1 MLLHLRRAPPGH
13 GAPRARAQLWR
24 DAGALSAKQA
34 SKIKASKLG
43 EEKKFFGL
51 F

>member
-1 MLLHLRRAPPGH
+1 MKIAISSFSIVPDLSLSN
-13 GAPRARAQLWR
+13 
-24 DAGALSAKQA
+24 SAKQA